1 MDEKAQKILSN
12 IREAIPLLSDAQQD
26 CPLAYGEGL
35 LFQAKEV
42 AELKARLESLQER
55 NECK

>member
-12 IREAIPLLSDAQQD
+12 IREAIPLLSEAQQD
-26 CPLAYGEGL
+26 CLLAYSEGL

-42 AELKARLESLQER
+42 AELRAKLESL
-55 NECK
+55 KGKKD

>member
-12 IREAIPLLSDAQQD
+12 IREAIPLLSEAQQD
-26 CPLAYGEGL
+26 CLLAYGEGL

-42 AELKARLESLQER
+42 AELKARLESLKER
-55 NECK
+55 SECK

>member
-1 MDEKAQKILSN
+1 MDEKAQKILNN

-26 CPLAYGEGL
+26 CLLAYGEGL

-42 AELKARLESLQER
+42 AELKAKIEKLKGKK
-55 NECK
+55 N

>member
-26 CPLAYGEGL
+26 CLLAYGEGL
-35 LFQAKEV
+35 FFRQRK
-42 AELKARLESLQER
+42 
-55 NECK
+55 